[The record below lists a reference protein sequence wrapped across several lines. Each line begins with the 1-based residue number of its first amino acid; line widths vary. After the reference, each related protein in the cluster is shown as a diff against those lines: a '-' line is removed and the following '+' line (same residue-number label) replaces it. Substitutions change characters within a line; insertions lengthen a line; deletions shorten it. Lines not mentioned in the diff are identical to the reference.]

1 MRSKSSY
8 FKTLPPAFA
17 NASVEHVMR
26 KGVLSCRPETPIRTI
41 AQTMAANHVHC
52 LIVTGFGEGEP
63 GREGWAVV
71 SDLAVVKAAI
81 DEKDDLTAADVAKR
95 PVIVTAADTVARAAQ
110 LMCENHTH
118 HIVVVGADMQPE
130 GILSSLDIAANLA
143 WGLG

>member
-1 MRSKSSY
+1 MRTKSSY

-17 NASVEHVMR
+17 NARVEQVMR
-26 KGVLSCRPETPIRTI
+26 HGVLTCRPETPVRTI

-52 LIVTGFGEGEP
+52 LVVSGFGEGEP

-71 SDLAVVKAAI
+71 SDLAVVRAAL
-81 DEKDDLTAADVAKR
+81 DEGDLTAADVAKR
-95 PVIVTAADTVARAAQ
+95 PVIVTAADTVAHAAQ
-110 LMCENHTH
+110 LMCEHHTH
-118 HIVVVGADMQPE
+118 HIVVVGPDMQPA

>member
-17 NASVEHVMR
+17 NARVEHVMR
-26 KGVLSCRPETPIRTI
+26 PGVLTCRPETPVRTI

-52 LIVTGFGEGEP
+52 LVVMGFGEGEP

-71 SDLAVVKAAI
+71 SDLAVVKAAL
-81 DEKDDLTAADVAKR
+81 DEGNLTAADVARR
-95 PVIVTAADTVARAAQ
+95 PVIVTATDTVAHAAQ
-110 LMCENHTH
+110 LMCENGIH
-118 HIVVVGADMQPE
+118 HIVVVDAEMKPE
-130 GILSSLDIAANLA
+130 GVLSSLDIAANLA

>member
-1 MRSKSSY
+1 MKSSY
-8 FKTLPPAFA
+8 FETLPPAFA
-17 NASVEHVMR
+17 NASVEHVMK
-26 KGVLSCRPETPIRTI
+26 KGVLTCRPETPIRTI

-71 SDLAVVKAAI
+71 SDLAVVKAAL
-81 DEKDDLTAADVAKR
+81 EKDGLTAADVAKR
-95 PVIVTAADTVARAAQ
+95 PVVVTAADTVAHAAQ

-118 HIVVVGADMQPE
+118 HIVVVGPDMQPE

>member
-1 MRSKSSY
+1 MRTKSSY
-8 FKTLPPAFA
+8 FETLPPAFA
-17 NASVEHVMR
+17 NASVEHVMK
-26 KGVLSCRPETPIRTI
+26 KGVLTCRPETPIRTI

-71 SDLAVVKAAI
+71 SDLAVVKAAL
-81 DEKDDLTAADVAKR
+81 EKDGLTAADVAKR
-95 PVIVTAADTVARAAQ
+95 PVVVTAADTVAHAAQ

-118 HIVVVGADMQPE
+118 HIVVVGPDMQPE

>member
-1 MRSKSSY
+1 MRTKASY
-8 FKTLPPAFA
+8 FETLPPAFA

-26 KGVLSCRPETPIRTI
+26 KGVLTCRPETPIRTI

-52 LIVTGFGEGEP
+52 LVVTGFGEGEP

-71 SDLAVVKAAI
+71 SDLAVVKAAL
-81 DEKDDLTAADVAKR
+81 ETEGLTAADVAKR
-95 PVIVTAADTVARAAQ
+95 PVVVTAADTVAHAAE

-118 HIVVVGADMQPE
+118 HIVVVGPDMQPV